1 MNTKDLPHIGLERFK
16 KHPEYTSYIDD
27 DIAVIDSLS
36 SIMNADEELAK
47 IDCFMIVFCQEG
59 DITLNINGNQHSLKK
74 DFCAILPPGTVVRK
88 VACNQPYVV
97 KIAIASLSFL
107 TETLSSSKETWN
119 IIHYLFF
126 NPIHP
131 IQKASSYKLY
141 LYKELLITLIQ
152 EQPHAYSKQT
162 RRFHFAGMLCELMVL
177 LNQMIPKDYEPQAL
191 DKNRAVIITR
201 DFIELVNSDTG
212 MHRTV
217 SYYADRLCYS
227 PKYLSATVKQI
238 TGKSPLQIINA
249 HAIKQIKF
257 KIKYSEMSM
266 KELADYFEFT
276 NPSFFGKFVKMHIG
290 MSPMQYRMSSEE
302 TDE

>member
-97 KIAIASLSFL
+97 KIAVASLSFL
-107 TETLSSSKETWN
+107 TEILSSSKETWN
-119 IIHYLFF
+119 IIHYLFY

-257 KIKYSEMSM
+257 KIKHSEMSM

>member
-1 MNTKDLPHIGLERFK
+1 MKTKDLPRIGLERFK

-36 SIMNADEELAK
+36 SMMKAEEELAK

-59 DITLNINGNQHSLKK
+59 NITLNINGNQHSLKK
-74 DFCAILPPGTVVRK
+74 DFCAILPPGTIVRK
-88 VACNQPYVV
+88 VACDQPYVV
-97 KIAIASLSFL
+97 KIAAASESFL
-107 TETLSSSKETWN
+107 TEILSSTKETWN
-119 IIHYLFF
+119 IIHYLYY

-131 IQKASSYKLY
+131 IQKTSSYKLY

-152 EQPHAYSKQT
+152 EQPHAYSKHT
-162 RRFHFAGMLCELMVL
+162 RRFHFAGMFCELMAL
-177 LNQMIPKDYEPQAL
+177 LNEMIPKDYEPQTL
-191 DKNRAVIITR
+191 DKNRPAIITR
-201 DFIELVNSDTG
+201 DFIELVNSDNG

-249 HAIKQIKF
+249 HAIKQIKY
-257 KIKYSEMSM
+257 KIKHSEMSM

-290 MSPMQYRMSSEE
+290 MSPMQYRIAPED

>member
-47 IDCFMIVFCQEG
+47 MDCFMIVFCQEG

-97 KIAIASLSFL
+97 KIAVASLSFL

>member
-47 IDCFMIVFCQEG
+47 MDCFMIVFCQEG

-97 KIAIASLSFL
+97 KIAVASLSFL
-107 TETLSSSKETWN
+107 TEILSSSKETWN

>member
-1 MNTKDLPHIGLERFK
+1 MNSKDLPLIGLERFK

-36 SIMNADEELAK
+36 SMMKADEELAK
-47 IDCFMIVFCQEG
+47 IDCFMTVFCLEG
-59 DITLNINGNQHSLKK
+59 NITLNINGNQHSLKK

-97 KIAIASLSFL
+97 KIAAASTSFL
-107 TETLSSSKETWN
+107 TEILSSSKETWN
-119 IIHYLFF
+119 IIHYLYY

-162 RRFHFAGMLCELMVL
+162 RRFHFAGMFCELMVL
-177 LNQMIPKDYEPQAL
+177 LSQMIPKDYEPQTL
-191 DKNRAVIITR
+191 EKNRAAIITR
-201 DFIELVNSDTG
+201 DFIELVNGDNG

-227 PKYLSATVKQI
+227 PKYLSATVKLT

-249 HAIKQIKF
+249 HAVKQIKY
-257 KIKYSEMSM
+257 KIKHSEMSM

-302 TDE
+302 PEE

>member
-97 KIAIASLSFL
+97 KIAVASLSFL

-119 IIHYLFF
+119 IIHYLFY

-201 DFIELVNSDTG
+201 DFIELVNGDTG

>member
-97 KIAIASLSFL
+97 KIAVASLSFL
-107 TETLSSSKETWN
+107 TEILSSSKETWN
-119 IIHYLFF
+119 IIHYLFY

-302 TDE
+302 MDE

>member
-47 IDCFMIVFCQEG
+47 IDCFMIVFCKEG

-97 KIAIASLSFL
+97 KIAVASLSFL

-257 KIKYSEMSM
+257 KIKHSEMSM
-266 KELADYFEFT
+266 KELTDYFEFT

>member
-1 MNTKDLPHIGLERFK
+1 MMK
-16 KHPEYTSYIDD
+16 
-27 DIAVIDSLS
+27 
-36 SIMNADEELAK
+36 ADEELAK

-59 DITLNINGNQHSLKK
+59 NITLNINGNQHSLKK
-74 DFCAILPPGTVVRK
+74 DFCAILPPGTIVRK
-88 VACNQPYVV
+88 IACKQPYVV
-97 KIAIASLSFL
+97 KIAAASVSFL
-107 TETLSSSKETWN
+107 TEILNSSKETWN
-119 IIHYLFF
+119 IIHFLYY

-131 IQKASSYKLY
+131 IQKANSYKLY

-162 RRFHFAGMLCELMVL
+162 RRFHFAGMFCEMMVL
-177 LNQMIPKDYEPQAL
+177 LNQMIPKDYEAQTL
-191 DKNRAVIITR
+191 DKNRAAVIAR
-201 DFIELVNSDTG
+201 DFIELVNSDNG

-249 HAIKQIKF
+249 HAIKQIKY
-257 KIKYSEMSM
+257 KIKHSQMSM

-290 MSPMQYRMSSEE
+290 MSPMQYRITSEDA
-302 TDE
+302 DE

>member
-97 KIAIASLSFL
+97 KIAVASLSFL

-119 IIHYLFF
+119 IIHYLFY

>member
-97 KIAIASLSFL
+97 KIAVASLSFL

-302 TDE
+302 PEE

>member
-97 KIAIASLSFL
+97 KIAVASLSFL

>member
-1 MNTKDLPHIGLERFK
+1 MKTKDLPRIGLECFK
-16 KHPEYTSYIDD
+16 KHPEHISYIDD

-36 SIMNADEELAK
+36 SMMKADEELAK

-59 DITLNINGNQHSLKK
+59 NITLNINGNQHSLKK
-74 DFCAILPPGTVVRK
+74 DFCAILPPGTIVRK
-88 VACNQPYVV
+88 VACKQPYVV
-97 KIAIASLSFL
+97 KIAAASVSFL
-107 TETLSSSKETWN
+107 TEILNSSKETWN
-119 IIHYLFF
+119 IIHFLYY

-131 IQKASSYKLY
+131 IQKANSYKLY

-162 RRFHFAGMLCELMVL
+162 RRFHFAGMFCEMMVL
-177 LNQMIPKDYEPQAL
+177 LNQMIPKDYEAQTL
-191 DKNRAVIITR
+191 DKNRAAVIAR
-201 DFIELVNSDTG
+201 DFIELVNSDNG

-249 HAIKQIKF
+249 HAIKQIKY
-257 KIKYSEMSM
+257 KIKHSEMSM

-290 MSPMQYRMSSEE
+290 MSPMQYRITPED

>member
-1 MNTKDLPHIGLERFK
+1 MNTKNLPHIGLERFK

-47 IDCFMIVFCQEG
+47 MDCFMIVFCQEG

-97 KIAIASLSFL
+97 KIAVASLSFL

-257 KIKYSEMSM
+257 KIKHSEMSM

>member
-97 KIAIASLSFL
+97 KIAVASLSFL
-107 TETLSSSKETWN
+107 TEILSSSKETWN
-119 IIHYLFF
+119 IIHYLFY

-249 HAIKQIKF
+249 HAIKQIKY
-257 KIKYSEMSM
+257 KIKHSEMSM

-290 MSPMQYRMSSEE
+290 MSPMQYRMSSDE

>member
-1 MNTKDLPHIGLERFK
+1 MKTNDLSHIGLERFK
-16 KHPEYTSYIDD
+16 RHPEYISYIDD

-36 SIMNADEELAK
+36 SMMKADEELAK

-59 DITLNINGNQHSLKK
+59 NITLNINGNQHSLKK
-74 DFCAILPPGTVVRK
+74 DFCAILPPGTIVRK
-88 VACNQPYVV
+88 IACKQPYVV
-97 KIAIASLSFL
+97 KIAAASVSFL
-107 TETLSSSKETWN
+107 TEILNSSKETWN
-119 IIHYLFF
+119 IIHFLYY

-131 IQKASSYKLY
+131 IQKANSYKLY

-162 RRFHFAGMLCELMVL
+162 RRFHFAGMFCEMMVL
-177 LNQMIPKDYEPQAL
+177 LNQMIPKDYEAQTL
-191 DKNRAVIITR
+191 DKNRAAVIAR
-201 DFIELVNSDTG
+201 DFIELVNSDNG

-249 HAIKQIKF
+249 HAIKQIKY
-257 KIKYSEMSM
+257 KIKHSQMSM

-290 MSPMQYRMSSEE
+290 MSPMQYRITSEDA
-302 TDE
+302 DE

>member
-97 KIAIASLSFL
+97 KIAVASLSFL
-107 TETLSSSKETWN
+107 TEILSSSKETWN
-119 IIHYLFF
+119 IIHYLFY

>member
-97 KIAIASLSFL
+97 KIAVASLSFL

-217 SYYADRLCYS
+217 SYYADRLYYS

>member
-97 KIAIASLSFL
+97 KIAVASLSFL
-107 TETLSSSKETWN
+107 TEILSSSKETWN
-119 IIHYLFF
+119 IIHYLFY

-141 LYKELLITLIQ
+141 LYRELLITLIQ

-249 HAIKQIKF
+249 HAIKQIKY
-257 KIKYSEMSM
+257 KIKHSEMSM

>member
-1 MNTKDLPHIGLERFK
+1 MNSKDLPLIGLERFK

-36 SIMNADEELAK
+36 SMMKADEELAK

-97 KIAIASLSFL
+97 KIAVASLSFL
-107 TETLSSSKETWN
+107 TEILSSSKETWN
-119 IIHYLFF
+119 IIHYLYY